1 VVDPPVEL
9 PEAPVHGL
17 DEAGQ
22 APVDVGVALRELHG
36 ELLAGGGAQLV
47 KLLPEPDGER
57 REGGQDEDDNEH
69 DHGPT
74 NARERVGRQASE
86 RGEAAWE
93 PPLYLLRLFVRVL
106 AGRVIVP
113 GVRVEILGRAG
124 VIPAGLHARGSTGGL
139 ARVLLVSA

>member
-1 VVDPPVEL
+1 VRRT
-9 PEAPVHGL
+9 AGL
-17 DEAGQ
+17 G
-22 APVDVGVALRELHG
+22 
-36 ELLAGGGAQLV
+36 
-47 KLLPEPDGER
+47 K
-57 REGGQDEDDNEH
+57 
-69 DHGPT
+69 
-74 NARERVGRQASE
+74 